1 MKTDTYSKVVL
12 TIIAVCLVVL
22 TLQQTNLIPKAYAAE
37 ARTPAFADSN
47 LSFDYSGRLRVSVE
61 NTPDVNIK
69 NTPNVSIYNTPN
81 VKLYGT
87 PSVKIDNNYIYT
99 KPY

>member
-1 MKTDTYSKVVL
+1 MKADTYSKVVL
-12 TIIAVCLVVL
+12 TIIAVCLIVL

-37 ARTPAFADSN
+37 ARTPAFTDSN

-61 NTPDVNIK
+61 NTPDV
-69 NTPNVSIYNTPN
+69 SITNTPN

-87 PSVKIDNNYIYT
+87 PSVKIDNSYIYT